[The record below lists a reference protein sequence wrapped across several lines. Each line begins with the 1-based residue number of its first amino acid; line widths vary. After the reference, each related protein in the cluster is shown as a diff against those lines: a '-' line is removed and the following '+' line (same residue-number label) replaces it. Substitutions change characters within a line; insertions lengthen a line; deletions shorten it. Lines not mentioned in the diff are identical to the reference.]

1 MLKRVGVETEAA
13 PAGVRINVAAEP
25 KPLVVDPGTEDVMVA
40 VVPTWRRDLVIEA
53 DVAEEVARIRGYEQ
67 TPAHLPDTLMPAYR
81 PSPVA
86 VRDGIRATMAGA
98 GLSEVITHALVSP
111 PDEAKLRWPD
121 DDGLDLAQPAAG
133 CRSRSRTR
141 FRASIRSCAGTWRA
155 ACSTCSLSTNGKVE
169 RTSPSTRS
177 AKATVEWGSLRGS
190 GPGWPCC

>member
-1 MLKRVGVETEAA
+1 
-13 PAGVRINVAAEP
+13 
-25 KPLVVDPGTEDVMVA
+25 MVA

-53 DVAEEVARIRGYEQ
+53 DVAEEVARIRGYDQ

-133 CRSRSRTR
+133 S
-141 FRASIRSCAGTWRA
+141 SISVTNP
-155 ACSTCSLSTNGKVE
+155 LSSQHSVL
-169 RTSPSTRS
+169 RRHL
-177 AKATVEWGSLRGS
+177 AGSLLDVLALNERQGREDVAV
-190 GPGWPCC
+190 